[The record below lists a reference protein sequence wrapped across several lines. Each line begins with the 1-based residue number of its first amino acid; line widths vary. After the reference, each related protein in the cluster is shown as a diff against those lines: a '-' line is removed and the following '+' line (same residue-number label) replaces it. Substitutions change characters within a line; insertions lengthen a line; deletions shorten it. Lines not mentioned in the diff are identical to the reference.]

1 MIAGQSF
8 RSVGSE
14 KSVSIGLLGG
24 IEDPVTGRM
33 IKRLRSD
40 STCSDIGLN
49 GGVNSTTSGAN
60 SSNSGNNNSR
70 PRILVCAPSN
80 TAVDELV
87 YRILTQVN
95 LSLHYIL
102 LYLMTSDG
110 I

>member
-1 MIAGQSF
+1 VIAGQSF

-49 GGVNSTTSGAN
+49 GGVNS
-60 SSNSGNNNSR
+60 SNSGNSNSR